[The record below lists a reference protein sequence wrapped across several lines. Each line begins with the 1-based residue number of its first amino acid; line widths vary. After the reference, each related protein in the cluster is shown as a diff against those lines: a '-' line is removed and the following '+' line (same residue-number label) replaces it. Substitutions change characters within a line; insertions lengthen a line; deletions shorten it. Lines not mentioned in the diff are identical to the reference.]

1 MRRHA
6 ARGFTLLELM
16 IVLVVV
22 AILAAFAIPSY
33 IEQVHKS
40 RRADAIRTLGQLQL
54 GLERWRAENPCYG
67 RSAGAGCPNT
77 LVFTES
83 GAYPALPTATDS
95 PYYSLDIPAA
105 SATPTGYVITAT
117 RRTGSAQ
124 AKDRCGDY
132 TFTLAGGVLSKTLS
146 NNASGSTP
154 SNCSL

>member
-1 MRRHA
+1 MRRNHS
-6 ARGFTLLELM
+6 GFTLIELM

-33 IEQVHKS
+33 IEQIHKS

-67 RSAGAGCPNT
+67 QSGGAGCPT
-77 LVFTES
+77 TFTAS
-83 GAYPALPTATDS
+83 GTYPAVPTATDS
-95 PYYSLDIPAA
+95 PYYSLAITAA

-117 RRTGSAQ
+117 RRSGSGQ
-124 AKDRCGDY
+124 ATDRCGDY
-132 TFTLAGGVLSKTLS
+132 TFTMAAGVLSKTIS
-146 NNASGSTP
+146 NYASGSST